1 MNGKTSPWLYL
12 LGIIPAVWLG
22 LLIAPAV
29 SGGLMEIVT
38 QFPIMMEN
46 PLKITWCEDSLK
58 TVLVFILAYA
68 SVIKMHTITLSN
80 RNNLIKSEQ
89 IQPVFSYVTVSGDMD
104 TDVIFTDTE
113 TGETYTIG
121 YITQG
126 IKEKIQLEKGKWY
139 TVKGKGN
146 LTIRPVN
153 VRVE

>member
-1 MNGKTSPWLYL
+1 MKKKV
-12 LGIIPAVWLG
+12 IITLSF
-22 LLIAPAV
+22 IC
-29 SGGLMEIVT
+29 MI
-38 QFPIMMEN
+38 
-46 PLKITWCEDSLK
+46 
-58 TVLVFILAYA
+58 FILAYA

-80 RNNLIKSEQ
+80 RDNLIKSEQ

>member
-1 MNGKTSPWLYL
+1 MMKKK
-12 LGIIPAVWLG
+12 II
-22 LLIAPAV
+22 
-29 SGGLMEIVT
+29 
-38 QFPIMMEN
+38 
-46 PLKITWCEDSLK
+46 ITLSVICMI
-58 TVLVFILAYA
+58 FILAYA
-68 SVIKMHTITLSN
+68 RVIKMHTITLSN
-80 RNNLIKSEQ
+80 RDNLIKSEQ

-113 TGETYTIG
+113 TGENYTIG

-126 IKEKIQLEKGKWY
+126 MKEKIKLEKGKWY